1 METLCSFSVE
11 LVSWWFCCWRVQ
23 TERHL
28 ITPPPTSILHWKP
41 LCSTVPSPWSNNNIR
56 NHNTSAQSQETYRLL
71 LPTHFFFFCDFKLL
85 KVCFVFKFINT
96 PTRPPLLSHYANQ
109 FMLLWILV
117 FPLGQLFVSL
127 SVCLPVCVSK
137 GLNIVVYTFR
147 LVTLMVYL
155 ISFAAAAHPSYKKF
169 GCDVARGRNFQY
181 NIIFGQSLN
190 CFFND
195 GSAVSFL
202 LPRSPYFNIIPI

>member
-1 METLCSFSVE
+1 MILLSASTN
-11 LVSWWFCCWRVQ
+11 RA
-23 TERHL
+23 
-28 ITPPPTSILHWKP
+28 PPYYSPTHPSILHWKP

-96 PTRPPLLSHYANQ
+96 PTRPLLLSQYANQ

-127 SVCLPVCVSK
+127 SVYLPVCVCLGVSTFQ
-137 GLNIVVYTFR
+137 VVYTFR

-155 ISFAAAAHPSYKKF
+155 ISFAAAAHPSYKILVVTLREEETF
-169 GCDVARGRNFQY
+169 NTTLFLV
-181 NIIFGQSLN
+181 SL
-190 CFFND
+190 
-195 GSAVSFL
+195 
-202 LPRSPYFNIIPI
+202 